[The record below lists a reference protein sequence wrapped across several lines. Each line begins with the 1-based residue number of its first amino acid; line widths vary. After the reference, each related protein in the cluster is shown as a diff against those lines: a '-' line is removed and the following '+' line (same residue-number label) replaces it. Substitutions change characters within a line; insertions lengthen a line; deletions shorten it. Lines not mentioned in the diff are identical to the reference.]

1 MPKIAIAARAAS
13 VLLIVSGAAPCLAA
27 TGGGSERRSEDARS
41 APGQETGGSPQRSQ
55 GAARASCPPR
65 WPYIVLTCVA

>member
-13 VLLIVSGAAPCLAA
+13 ILLIVSGSAPGLAA
-27 TGGGSERRSEDARS
+27 TGGGSERLSEDARS
-41 APGQETGGSPQRSQ
+41 TPGLEAGHSPQTSQ
-55 GAARASCPPR
+55 GAARPSCPPR